1 MSSTG
6 PGSLLVFLA
15 FLMLSM
21 LLVGAY
27 FTAYFGLLQ
36 AGGEVQK
43 AGEAAVEQAIIYLF
57 QYPTE
62 VTIVNGNPIV
72 KGETRIAIQNV
83 GSRDIT
89 FDRIL
94 AISPGGS
101 VVADVKVPGNKG
113 LGVRQ
118 WQMYRVQDLGLPD
131 RWSNFDTF
139 RSEVARLVLLSERG
153 RTHGS
158 IWGVPPFL
166 EGVLK
171 AMIVVTVTG
180 PGGATT
186 VTTVVTQGGRP
197 PSQPSS
203 PSSPSSSPSSPSSSS
218 TGGVDCRKILEDPR
232 KEGTP
237 EWCDCAAVYAHSD
250 YMAICL
256 PKCLTV
262 YVVPCCSGAVYDS
275 CLASWD
281 ARGGQQCV
289 QLKRGETRQLTVS
302 WRASWSFKS
311 TNEGKWQYV
320 DWAQTGGT
328 ASCSGGG
335 GGTPTGSASG
345 TCTATVPPSQNAE
358 ITIIFEFVKFQQQP
372 QQQKPPG
379 GGSSSGGGGSSG
391 GGSSGGGSGS
401 SGSGSSGSGSGSGG
415 SGSSSGSSGSGSP
428 SSNQPSQQQPQPQPQ
443 PSYPSDPTQQN
454 NSRPRDYAPG
464 SGGGGGGGG
473 GLTGE
478 RPRFT

>member
-1 MSSTG
+1 M
-6 PGSLLVFLA
+6 
-15 FLMLSM
+15 
-21 LLVGAY
+21 
-27 FTAYFGLLQ
+27 
-36 AGGEVQK
+36 
-43 AGEAAVEQAIIYLF
+43 
-57 QYPTE
+57 
-62 VTIVNGNPIV
+62 IVNV
-72 KGETRIAIQNV
+72 K
-83 GSRDIT
+83 
-89 FDRIL
+89 
-94 AISPGGS
+94 SP
-101 VVADVKVPGNKG
+101 VNKI
-113 LGVRQ
+113 LGVRHSSYAKF
-118 WQMYRVQDLGLPD
+118 MKSYKVHELGLPD

-139 RSEVARLVLLSERG
+139 RSEVARLDLLSERG
-153 RTHGS
+153 RTHRS

-180 PGGATT
+180 IGGATA
-186 VTTVVTQGGRP
+186 VKTVVTQGGSL

-262 YVVPCCSGAVYDS
+262 GVVPCCSGAVYDS

-281 ARGGQQCV
+281 ARGGQRCV

-302 WRASWSFKS
+302 WRASWSLKK
-311 TNEGKWQYV
+311 TDKGEWQYV
-320 DWAQTGGT
+320 DWAQTAGT
-328 ASCSGGG
+328 ASCNGGG
-335 GGTPTGSASG
+335 GDSSASG
-345 TCTATVPPSQNAE
+345 TCTATVPPSQYAE
-358 ITIIFEFVKFQQQP
+358 ITIIFQFVEFQQQP
-372 QQQKPPG
+372 QQQKPQPQNPSG

-415 SGSSSGSSGSGSP
+415 SNSSSGSSGSGSP
-428 SSNQPSQQQPQPQPQ
+428 SSSQPSQQQPQPQPQ

-454 NSRPRDYAPG
+454 NSQPPHYASG
-464 SGGGGGGGG
+464 SGGGGGGPGV
-473 GLTGE
+473 
-478 RPRFT
+478 PKYFT